1 MTPPSSKTWVEIYF
15 HQTLLLTDQNLPSWK
30 PITLYAKISFLL
42 MKIFHARKQ
51 GNEKKKTKRYYL
63 SRKLVYGNFGPKIE
77 TGCMDEKRGWI

>member
-1 MTPPSSKTWVEIYF
+1 
-15 HQTLLLTDQNLPSWK
+15 
-30 PITLYAKISFLL
+30 

-77 TGCMDEKRGWI
+77 TGCMDEKRGWIWVVNGGAPLATKGGVIETGIAWPATKPVNESQSITSKD